1 MDERLIDLRSKKNPK
16 ARIKIMHGHFATQN
30 SHVNTY
36 IDMSTIKT
44 RHNNARETA
53 YTLADEYT
61 SNTMVDTIV
70 CLKNMQVVGT
80 FMAERLADG
89 NNMSLSSGNN
99 ISVVTPEFD
108 ATGQIFF
115 RDSNE
120 RMISGK
126 QVLILTDSMST
137 GQMARQAIES
147 VLYYGGTVC
156 GICSVF
162 SGISKVAGMEV
173 KTIFTSADL
182 PSYQAYSP
190 HECPMCKNEEK
201 IDGLINAF
209 GYTKL

>member
-16 ARIKIMHGHFATQN
+16 ARIKIMQGHFATQN

-53 YTLADEYT
+53 YILADEYIT
-61 SNTMVDTIV
+61 NTMVDTIV

-80 FMAERLADG
+80 FMAERLADS

-126 QVLILTDSMST
+126 HVLILTDSMST

-162 SGISKVAGMEV
+162 SSISRVAGLDV
-173 KTIFTSADL
+173 KTIFTSSDL
-182 PSYQAYSP
+182 PSYHAYTP
-190 HECPMCKNEEK
+190 HECPMCKREEK

>member
-61 SNTMVDTIV
+61 SNTMIDTIV